1 MQWEVGG
8 NGQERN
14 VKDSSE
20 RQGTAD
26 RHLSA
31 RGNESLCSHRKKE
44 RCSTCCRTFFVH
56 QLLGERGG
64 ARQGVIGRVGA
75 RRDWTGRVE
84 VGTATKGS
92 RPLIAACLTQTASRR
107 ESKVLDENFFFLKR
121 RSRTR
126 LMNIPKKESSTEVDE
141 EVRGSGVASFLSFQP
156 KR

>member
-1 MQWEVGG
+1 MFA
-8 NGQERN
+8 QEEGKVLN
-14 VKDSSE
+14 M
-20 RQGTAD
+20 
-26 RHLSA
+26 LS
-31 RGNESLCSHRKKE
+31 
-44 RCSTCCRTFFVH
+44 FFVH

-92 RPLIAACLTQTASRR
+92 RPLIAACLTQTTGRR
-107 ESKVLDENFFFLKR
+107 ESRVLDENFLKR